1 MANMVKKHNRFY
13 FYSAL
18 VVSVGIVILGVYDF
32 IKHDLSTVELI
43 MDILM
48 LIVMIDTMIRIAKDK

>member
-1 MANMVKKHNRFY
+1 MKIKKENRLR

-18 VVSVGIVILGVYDF
+18 AVSVGIVILGVYSF

-48 LIVMIDTMIRIAKDK
+48 LIVMIDIMIRLVKDK

>member
-1 MANMVKKHNRFY
+1 MKIKKENRLR

-18 VVSVGIVILGVYDF
+18 AVSVGIVILGVYSF

-48 LIVMIDTMIRIAKDK
+48 LIVMIDIMIRLAKDK

>member
-1 MANMVKKHNRFY
+1 MKIKKENRLR

-18 VVSVGIVILGVYDF
+18 AVSVGIVILGVYSF

-48 LIVMIDTMIRIAKDK
+48 LIVMIDTMIRLAKDK

>member
-1 MANMVKKHNRFY
+1 MKIKKENRLR

-18 VVSVGIVILGVYDF
+18 AVSVGIVILGVYSF

-48 LIVMIDTMIRIAKDK
+48 LIVMIDIIIRLVKDK

>member
-1 MANMVKKHNRFY
+1 MKIKKHNRFY
-13 FYSAL
+13 FYYAL
-18 VVSVGIVILGVYDF
+18 AVSVGIVILGVYSF

-48 LIVMIDTMIRIAKDK
+48 LIVMIDGMIRIAKDK

>member
-1 MANMVKKHNRFY
+1 MKIKKENRLR

-18 VVSVGIVILGVYDF
+18 AVSVGIVILGVYSF

-48 LIVMIDTMIRIAKDK
+48 LILMIDIMIRLVKDK